1 MRPSLGVCYYPE
13 HWPESEWEADA
24 GRMADAGLQWV
35 RIGEFAWSRLEPTPG
50 ELHLDW
56 LDRAIDT
63 LGSQG
68 LRVILGTPT
77 ATPPRW
83 MLSRHPDMLAVDAQ
97 GQPRNFGSR
106 RHYCFSH
113 SGYRQESARITRIL
127 AERYGTNP
135 HVHAWQTDNEY
146 GCHDTT
152 LSYSASARAGFQD
165 WLYERY
171 GQIDNLNR
179 AWGNVFWS
187 MEYRTYGE
195 IGLPNLTVTEAN
207 PSHILDFR
215 RYSSEQVAAFNR
227 EQVRILRTATD
238 VPVIH
243 NFMGRHLSFDHFQ
256 VGRDLDV
263 AAWDSYP
270 LGFLEER
277 TDLDGSWIE
286 QFLRQGDPDFQAFH
300 HDLYRAVGRG
310 RFWVMEQQPGP
321 VNWASHNP
329 APLPGM
335 VRLWAW
341 EAIAHGAET
350 VCFFRWRQAPFAQ
363 EQMHAGLLRPDSKPA
378 PALTEAK
385 RTARELADR
394 PPPGL
399 GPKHVALVFDYES
412 AWAWEAQP
420 HGSEF
425 SYLRL
430 VLSFYRALRQ
440 NALNVDIVPATA
452 TDLSGYGLIVV
463 PGLMYWRDSLK
474 NALQQSGVLVILGPR
489 TGSRTPEFQMPEG
502 MPPDWPE
509 LGVTVERVES
519 LRPGVREP
527 LEEGGAFHLWLE
539 HCSGSAKVLER
550 TKTGLPA
557 LLGEEAWRYIA
568 GWPDSVALHR
578 MMRESAR
585 GVGLPAFD
593 LPTAVRTRLCGCGRF
608 WVNYGSE
615 PVPGGSIAGLEQE
628 LSEAGVCWTSEWAG
642 EQ

>member
-1 MRPSLGVCYYPE
+1 MRPALGVCYYPE
-13 HWPESEWEADA
+13 HWPESVWATDA
-24 GRMADAGLQWV
+24 TRMADAGLQWV

-50 ELHLDW
+50 ELHLEW

-83 MLSRHPDMLAVDAQ
+83 MLSRHPDMLAIDAR
-97 GQPRNFGSR
+97 GNPRSFGSR

-113 SGYRQESARITRIL
+113 PGYREESARITRIL
-127 AERYGTNP
+127 AERYGANP

-152 LSYSASARAGFQD
+152 LSYSANARAGFQD

-171 GQIDNLNR
+171 GQIDSLNR

-187 MEYRTYGE
+187 MEYRTYDE
-195 IGLPNLTVTEAN
+195 IGLPNLTVAEAN
-207 PSHILDFR
+207 PAHVLDFR
-215 RYSSEQVAAFNR
+215 RYSSERVKAFNH
-227 EQVRILRTATD
+227 EQVQIIRAATD
-238 VPVIH
+238 APVIH
-243 NFMGRHLSFDHFQ
+243 NFMGRHLSFDHFR
-256 VGRDLDV
+256 VGQDLDV

-277 TDLDGSWIE
+277 TDLDGSWIK

-363 EQMHAGLLRPDSKPA
+363 EQMHAGLLQPDSNPA
-378 PALTEAK
+378 PALAEAA
-385 RTARELADR
+385 RTARELADH
-394 PPPGL
+394 PSPGH
-399 GPKHVALVFDYES
+399 GPRHAALVFDYES

-420 HGSEF
+420 HGAEF

-440 NALNVDIVPATA
+440 NALNVDIVPAMA
-452 TDLSGYGLIVV
+452 TDLSGYGLILV
-463 PGLMYWRDSLK
+463 PGLMYWTDLLK
-474 NALQQSGVLVILGPR
+474 DALQNSGAITVIGPR
-489 TGSRTPEFQMPEG
+489 TGSRTAEFQIPEG
-502 MPPDWPE
+502 LPPDWPA
-509 LGVTVERVES
+509 LGLTVERVES
-519 LRPGVREP
+519 LRPDMRDP
-527 LEEGGAFHLWLE
+527 LERGGAFQLWLE
-539 HCSGSAKVLER
+539 HCSGDAKVIER
-550 TKTGLPA
+550 SSSGRPA
-557 LLGEEAWRYIA
+557 LLGMGSFRYIA
-568 GWPDSVALHR
+568 GWPDSEALHR
-578 MMRESAR
+578 IMRDAAR
-585 GVGLPAFD
+585 DASLPTIDLPA
-593 LPTAVRTRLCGCGRF
+593 TVRTRLCESGRF
-608 WVNYGSE
+608 WANYGSE
-615 PVPGGSIAGLEQE
+615 PVPRGVVSGLNQDLPPAGI
-628 LSEAGVCWTSEWAG
+628 CWTQE
-642 EQ
+642 